1 MNLCPMRCPRT
12 LRLLCA
18 AALLAAPFAAHALDH
33 VMIIGWLS
41 AAEADQEDAVLSVEL
56 EGETCVYALLEP
68 DGRFAFSLPVDARA
82 ELFFGKPG
90 HRWKRIVVDTRN
102 ADGSAKARRVNKDVR
117 FEVVLEREADRPVG
131 VDAGPVGSISFLKGT
146 GLMKVRYHAGAAG
159 PAIHR
164 R

>member
-1 MNLCPMRCPRT
+1 MRPPKS

-18 AALLAAPFAAHALDH
+18 TALLASPFAAHALDH

-41 AAEADQEDAVLSVEL
+41 STEADQQDAVLSVEV
-56 EGETCVYALLEP
+56 EGETCVYALLGP

-90 HRWKRIVVDTRN
+90 HQWKRIAVDTRN
-102 ADGSAKARRVNKDVR
+102 ADGSARARRANRDVR
-117 FEVVLEREADRPVG
+117 FEVVLER
-131 VDAGPVGSISFLKGT
+131 DAYGPMAAEPGPVGSISFLKGT
-146 GLMKVRYHAGAAG
+146 GLMKVRYHAGATGHAL
-159 PAIHR
+159 HR